1 MSTSVETINPD
12 RLYTVPQVAEILD
25 LHPNTVYSIPEQ
37 LLRRTRVGP
46 RRGRTKVRG
55 RDLLAY
61 LDGRAA

>member
-1 MSTSVETINPD
+1 MSEAVEVINPD
-12 RLYTVPQVAEILD
+12 RLYTVPEVAAILA
-25 LHPNTVYSIPEQ
+25 LHPNTVYTIPEQ

-61 LDGRAA
+61 LDGKAA